1 MPLLT
6 PLQSAAC
13 SSLLTLSYVGGLY
26 ISASTRV
33 GSLVPASSADVGAD
47 DTPASAAAD
56 AAPRR
61 RGKNDEDVVYARLRT
76 VGIVSVAGVGATIAV
91 LWQAGAAR
99 ESRPFF
105 RLLSLLSALGMPLP
119 TPSLLTSSAPFE
131 PSLSSYLLSGLRSIG
146 YALGLTATLYTGP
159 LLVSGLDEE
168 LPGQKEF
175 EYKRDVRGKWDNVW
189 GLRNYVVGPLTEEVI
204 FRGCILALTAAAGAK
219 GGVMIFATPLYFAIA
234 HVHHAYE
241 TYLDSGKTREG
252 LVRGVTHASIQF
264 AYTCIFGWYA
274 NFLHLR
280 TGNLLAPLTAHVFCN
295 IMGLP
300 NPAGASKRHMQR
312 KGAIY
317 AAHLVG
323 IVGFAWGIA
332 AL

>member
-99 ESRPFF
+99 ESVRFAHTRPC
-105 RLLSLLSALGMPLP
+105 
-119 TPSLLTSSAPFE
+119 
-131 PSLSSYLLSGLRSIG
+131 SSYSTDPRKSFE
-146 YALGLTATLYTGP
+146 ATI
-159 LLVSGLDEE
+159 
-168 LPGQKEF
+168 LP
-175 EYKRDVRGKWDNVW
+175 
-189 GLRNYVVGPLTEEVI
+189 
-204 FRGCILALTAAAGAK
+204 
-219 GGVMIFATPLYFAIA
+219 
-234 HVHHAYE
+234 
-241 TYLDSGKTREG
+241 S
-252 LVRGVTHASIQF
+252 S
-264 AYTCIFGWYA
+264 
-274 NFLHLR
+274 
-280 TGNLLAPLTAHVFCN
+280 LAPLRA
-295 IMGLP
+295 
-300 NPAGASKRHMQR
+300 RH
-312 KGAIY
+312 
-317 AAHLVG
+317 AAAYSL
-323 IVGFAWGIA
+323 
-332 AL
+332 ALDVLGTL